1 MEATLFKSILLIY
14 HMELCAYGLYSFF
27 PHFANS
33 QYTLHKERNLTKD
46 AGHTIESNVKKLV
59 QILSTFEEIKVLR
72 AKRVK
77 KLVQIMSTSEEIK
90 YNRIYETNRNKFIC
104 QESKTLSLED
114 VDENKYSDNSVSN
127 NDLVQLQ
134 YLHLP
139 YPTIRYDTIETEY
152 KYYRSQNSDYPLSVQ
167 YSMKLEDL
175 NHYLYQGQNN
185 FEYVFIFQ
193 LRHIHTHTN
202 ITFIGIFISAFIA
215 I

>member
-1 MEATLFKSILLIY
+1 
-14 HMELCAYGLYSFF
+14 MELCAYGIYSFF

-33 QYTLHKERNLTKD
+33 QYTLHKEKNLTND
-46 AGHTIESNVKKLV
+46 TGHTIESNVMKLV
-59 QILSTFEEIKVLR
+59 QILSTFEEIKALR

-77 KLVQIMSTSEEIK
+77 KLVQIMSTFEEIK
-90 YNRIYETNRNKFIC
+90 YHRIYKTNRNKYIC
-104 QESKTLSLED
+104 QESKTLNLED

-139 YPTIRYDTIETEY
+139 YPTIRYDTIDTEY

-185 FEYVFIFQ
+185 FEYVFICQ
-193 LRHIHTHTN
+193 LTHIHN
-202 ITFIGIFISAFIA
+202 TFIGIFISTFLA

>member
-1 MEATLFKSILLIY
+1 
-14 HMELCAYGLYSFF
+14 MELCAYGIYSFF

-33 QYTLHKERNLTKD
+33 QYTLHKEKNLTND
-46 AGHTIESNVKKLV
+46 TGHTIESNVMKLV
-59 QILSTFEEIKVLR
+59 QILSTFEEIKALR

-77 KLVQIMSTSEEIK
+77 KLVQIMSTFEEIK
-90 YNRIYETNRNKFIC
+90 YHRIYKTNRNKYIC
-104 QESKTLSLED
+104 QESKTLNLED

-185 FEYVFIFQ
+185 FEYVFIFP
-193 LRHIHTHTN
+193 LTHIILSSVFLFLLLLLYKYLQETVSSIDTGSRN
-202 ITFIGIFISAFIA
+202 
-215 I
+215 